1 MLEVDDVHTYYGE
14 IHALKGVTL
23 TVDAGEIVALIG
35 RNGAGKSTL

>member
-23 TVDAGEIVALIG
+23 TVSAGEIVALIG
-35 RNGAGKSTL
+35 RNGAGK